1 MNKTGQYY
9 FQEAAD
15 VINNFHYSQYEL
27 FSADSKQRILENGYN
42 ELINVM
48 AINNK

>member
-15 VINNFHYSQYEL
+15 VISNFHYSQCGL
-27 FSADSKQRILENGYN
+27 FSADLKQRLLENEYN
-42 ELINVM
+42 KLINVM